1 VVELEQVAKLAG
13 QATHESV
20 GVDTLKNP
28 TLHPPI
34 AGVDDNGHK
43 SVLDAQAVQV
53 DYPFKKFP
61 VKQEVAMVADEH
73 EAAPVP
79 QATHVL
85 VVTLFAVVV

>member
-1 VVELEQVAKLAG
+1 MEQVAKLAG

-34 AGVDDNGHK
+34 AGVDYNGHK

-53 DYPFKKFP
+53 DYPFK
-61 VKQEVAMVADEH
+61 
-73 EAAPVP
+73 
-79 QATHVL
+79 
-85 VVTLFAVVV
+85 